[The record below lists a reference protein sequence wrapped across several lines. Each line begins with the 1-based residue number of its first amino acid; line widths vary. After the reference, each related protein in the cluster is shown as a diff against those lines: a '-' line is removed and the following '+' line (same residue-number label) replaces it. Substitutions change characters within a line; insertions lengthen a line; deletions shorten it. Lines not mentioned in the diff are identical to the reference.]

1 MNPGVQREPLS
12 PEERTLADALARLPA
27 VEPSPAQDAR
37 VLAQARAALQTQA
50 HPRPR
55 RRPQPWWLSA
65 SLGTAA
71 AAVLAAGVAWQ
82 AGIFDIDYGNSV
94 PVPRSRAPMAESP
107 DVGNAV
113 DIDLGH
119 RAAPTPPAAPVPQSD
134 ADIAPAIPSEP
145 PAPEPAAAPRAA
157 GAPEAA
163 SLKAMPPAL
172 QEEAPAPA
180 PPARTEPRR
189 EQGAIAPEGIAVDTI
204 RVSGARLKVSG
215 QTPLPHWRE
224 DALLDP
230 EAWLERVRERLL
242 RGDRPGAVQSLRQF
256 QHKNPSRKVPDDL
269 VRLLAG

>member
-1 MNPGVQREPLS
+1 MNPGEQREPLS

-27 VEPSPAQDAR
+27 VEPPPAQDAR
-37 VLAQARAALQTQA
+37 VLTQARAVLQTQA

-55 RRPQPWWLSA
+55 RHPQPRWLSA

-82 AGIFDIDYGNSV
+82 AGIFDMGHGSSV

-107 DVGNAV
+107 DAGDAV

-119 RAAPTPPAAPVPQSD
+119 RAAPTPPAAPVPRSD
-134 ADIAPAIPSEP
+134 AEIATAIPSEP
-145 PAPEPAAAPRAA
+145 PAPESASARAA
-157 GAPEAA
+157 GASEAV
-163 SLKAMPPAL
+163 SLKAMPPTV

-189 EQGAIAPEGIAVDTI
+189 EQGAIAQEGIAVDTT